1 MGLCGGGGGMAALST
16 SDSRWEDTRR
26 AKLTSSRE
34 ADLLGELGRE
44 FDLENLPLPRVSM
57 LGEMDCRRSGVE
69 LLSPITWLLLL
80 SASSRKF
87 CA

>member
-1 MGLCGGGGGMAALST
+1 MAALST

-44 FDLENLPLPRVSM
+44 FDLEIVLQKVASELHPKVRNH
-57 LGEMDCRRSGVE
+57 GEG
-69 LLSPITWLLLL
+69 PY
-80 SASSRKF
+80 
-87 CA
+87 

>member
-1 MGLCGGGGGMAALST
+1 MAALST
-16 SDSRWEDTRR
+16 SDSRCEDTRR

-44 FDLENLPLPRVSM
+44 FDLENLPPPPRVSM
-57 LGEMDCRRSGVE
+57 LGDMDCRRSGVE

-87 CA
+87 CEKSL

>member
-1 MGLCGGGGGMAALST
+1 MAALST
-16 SDSRWEDTRR
+16 SDSRCEDTRR

-44 FDLENLPLPRVSM
+44 FDLENLPPLPRVSM

-87 CA
+87 CEKSL

>member
-1 MGLCGGGGGMAALST
+1 MAALST

-44 FDLENLPLPRVSM
+44 FDLEIVLQKVASELHPKVRNQ
-57 LGEMDCRRSGVE
+57 GEG
-69 LLSPITWLLLL
+69 PY
-80 SASSRKF
+80 
-87 CA
+87 